1 MQIKTIHSDLYESFL
16 EKYPYQSFL
25 HSSYA
30 GNKLENDGW
39 NVEYLGYFNQEEC
52 VATCLLATLPLMK
65 VFRYA
70 YIPRGMDID
79 YKEKGLLQAF
89 IRDLKRYL
97 KKKNVVFLE
106 IDPNIPYQ
114 QRDKDGKIVEN
125 GLNNFEIVN
134 NLKSCGFIH
143 LPMKKGYDSRKQCRW
158 ISGIDLTDRSA
169 EEVFSEFSYMTR
181 QDIRT
186 SNKYQVQVRELQKD
200 ELYILDQMEKQTSQH
215 QGFEASTLTYYQD
228 LYTYYKNHVKTLY
241 AYLDLNLYGN
251 KIKSELSKVETS
263 IEKTK
268 EFLEKNPNSTKKIN
282 RLKTDEEYYQSL
294 QKKIENISNLYSKY
308 GNEVP
313 LACCL
318 FIEYGK
324 EVVYLVGASNYEC
337 RNFKGPY
344 AVQWEM
350 IQQAIKKGY
359 TYYNF
364 YGISGYFNEGE
375 QGYGVF
381 DYKRGYN
388 AIVTEYIGN
397 FVLPIQKPI
406 FNIYKKL
413 KKEL

>member
-1 MQIKTIHSDLYESFL
+1 MQIKSIHSDLYESFL

-70 YIPRGMDID
+70 YIPRGMAID

-158 ISGIDLTDRSA
+158 ISGIDLTDRRA
-169 EEVFSEFSYMTR
+169 EEVFSEFS
-181 QDIRT
+181 
-186 SNKYQVQVRELQKD
+186 
-200 ELYILDQMEKQTSQH
+200 LY
-215 QGFEASTLTYYQD
+215 
-228 LYTYYKNHVKTLY
+228 
-241 AYLDLNLYGN
+241 
-251 KIKSELSKVETS
+251 
-263 IEKTK
+263 
-268 EFLEKNPNSTKKIN
+268 
-282 RLKTDEEYYQSL
+282 
-294 QKKIENISNLYSKY
+294 
-308 GNEVP
+308 P
-313 LACCL
+313 L
-318 FIEYGK
+318 
-324 EVVYLVGASNYEC
+324 
-337 RNFKGPY
+337 R
-344 AVQWEM
+344 
-350 IQQAIKKGY
+350 
-359 TYYNF
+359 
-364 YGISGYFNEGE
+364 
-375 QGYGVF
+375 
-381 DYKRGYN
+381 R
-388 AIVTEYIGN
+388 
-397 FVLPIQKPI
+397 
-406 FNIYKKL
+406 
-413 KKEL
+413 

>member
-1 MQIKTIHSDLYESFL
+1 M
-16 EKYPYQSFL
+16 
-25 HSSYA
+25 
-30 GNKLENDGW
+30 
-39 NVEYLGYFNQEEC
+39 
-52 VATCLLATLPLMK
+52 
-65 VFRYA
+65 
-70 YIPRGMDID
+70 
-79 YKEKGLLQAF
+79 
-89 IRDLKRYL
+89 
-97 KKKNVVFLE
+97 
-106 IDPNIPYQ
+106 
-114 QRDKDGKIVEN
+114 
-125 GLNNFEIVN
+125 
-134 NLKSCGFIH
+134 
-143 LPMKKGYDSRKQCRW
+143 
-158 ISGIDLTDRSA
+158 
-169 EEVFSEFSYMTR
+169 
-181 QDIRT
+181 
-186 SNKYQVQVRELQKD
+186 
-200 ELYILDQMEKQTSQH
+200 
-215 QGFEASTLTYYQD
+215 
-228 LYTYYKNHVKTLY
+228 KTLY

-364 YGISGYFNEGE
+364 YGISGYYVYKSTSPNS
-375 QGYGVF
+375 GYRRTATLAANRTSVTIHRSSSSGSTYFYIVP
-381 DYKRGYN
+381 YRTYNGKRYL
-388 AIVTEYIGN
+388 
-397 FVLPIQKPI
+397 LPHK
-406 FNIYKKL
+406 IYRMYTVYY
-413 KKEL
+413 